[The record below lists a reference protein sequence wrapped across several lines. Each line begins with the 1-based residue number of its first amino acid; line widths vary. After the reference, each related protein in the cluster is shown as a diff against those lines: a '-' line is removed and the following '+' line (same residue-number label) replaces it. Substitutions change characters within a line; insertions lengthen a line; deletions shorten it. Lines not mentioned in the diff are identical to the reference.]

1 MTGQTY
7 RLKDICSIKSGKR
20 IPLGM
25 DFTTEITNYPY
36 IRARDIKG
44 GKIQTD
50 DLIYIDEIVFN
61 KIKKYIIKSGDIAIT
76 IVGASVGDVAYA
88 QDEIDG
94 FNLTENAVRLTEFN
108 SIVDGKYLF
117 YVLNQEQY
125 HEYMQT
131 VAGGA
136 AQPKLGIYKV
146 ERIKVFLPPLNIQKE
161 IASILTAYD
170 NLIENNNKRIRLL
183 EQMAE
188 NLYKEWFVR
197 FRFPGHEKAEFENG
211 LPKGWSLKNLFDVA
225 DVSYG
230 YAFKS
235 DLFCNDKN
243 LNAVVRIRDIQD
255 NHTDTYTSE
264 VCDDKYL
271 IEENAILVGMD
282 GLFHM
287 CLWNGEKA
295 YLNQRVV
302 KICSKKKDMCN
313 YMIFM
318 AIRPQIKFWEQV
330 IAGTTVAHLGDK
342 HLKKIKIA
350 VPTEDLLL
358 KANESIQRIMVEKNQ
373 LFKQNQILSRQRDLL
388 LPRLMS
394 GKLEVKI

>member
-1 MTGQTY
+1 MTGQAY

-88 QDEIDG
+88 QEEIDG

-108 SIVDGKYLF
+108 SVVDGKYLF

-146 ERIKVFLPPLNIQKE
+146 ERIKVFLPPLNLQKE
-161 IASILTAYD
+161 IASVLAAYD

-197 FRFPGHEKAEFENG
+197 FRFPGHEKVGFENG
-211 LPKGWSLKNLFDVA
+211 LPKGWKVEKVKNIVKRLPFNRTYKEYELEKEGAVIVIDQST
-225 DVSYG
+225 DELMG
-230 YAFKS
+230 YHNNEPSHYA
-235 DLFCNDKN
+235 
-243 LNAVVRIRDIQD
+243 
-255 NHTDTYTSE
+255 
-264 VCDDKYL
+264 
-271 IEENAILVGMD
+271 
-282 GLFHM
+282 
-287 CLWNGEKA
+287 
-295 YLNQRVV
+295 
-302 KICSKKKDMCN
+302 N
-313 YMIFM
+313 YDE
-318 AIRPQIKFWEQV
+318 P
-330 IAGTTVAHLGDK
+330 
-342 HLKKIKIA
+342 
-350 VPTEDLLL
+350 LLL
-358 KANESIQRIMVEKNQ
+358 FGDHSCKFQLMTRNFSLGENVIPYTAKNKNDVNAYWLFYATHKLIQTEEYKRHWGRFTSMKVLVPDIDVQTRFEKIVKTIEMEKNK
-373 LFKQNQILSRQRDLL
+373 LITVNSTLSRQRDLL

-394 GKLEVKI
+394 GKLEVKV

>member
-1 MTGQTY
+1 MTGLAY
-7 RLKDICSIKSGKR
+7 RLKDICSIRSGKR

-25 DFTTEITNYPY
+25 DFTTEITSYPY

-50 DLIYIDEIVFN
+50 DLIYIDEAVFN
-61 KIKKYIIKSGDIAIT
+61 KIKKYIIKSDDIAIT

-88 QDEIDG
+88 QKEVDG

-108 SIVDGKYLF
+108 TIVNGKYLF

-146 ERIKVFLPPLNIQKE
+146 ERIKVFLPPLNIQNK

-170 NLIENNNKRIRLL
+170 NLIDNNNKRIRLL

-197 FRFPGHEKAEFENG
+197 FRFPDHEKAVFESC
-211 LPKGWSLKNLFDVA
+211 LPKGWE
-225 DVSYG
+225 VS
-230 YAFKS
+230 
-235 DLFCNDKN
+235 
-243 LNAVVRIRDIQD
+243 
-255 NHTDTYTSE
+255 
-264 VCDDKYL
+264 
-271 IEENAILVGMD
+271 
-282 GLFHM
+282 
-287 CLWNGEKA
+287 
-295 YLNQRVV
+295 
-302 KICSKKKDMCN
+302 
-313 YMIFM
+313 
-318 AIRPQIKFWEQV
+318 
-330 IAGTTVAHLGDK
+330 
-342 HLKKIKIA
+342 KIKDI
-350 VPTEDLLL
+350 VKRLPFNRTYKEFELEKDGKVIVIDQSTDEYLGFHNNEPSH
-358 KANESIQRIMVEKNQ
+358 KANFDKPIILFGDHSCKFQMMTCDFSLGENVIPFTTSNNELVNDYWLFYATHKLIVTEEYKRHWGRFSSMKILIPSICIQRKFASFVQRIEREKNE
-373 LFKQNQILSRQRDLL
+373 LKQQSTLLSRQRDLL

-394 GKLEVKI
+394 GKIEVNV